1 MSTPRSGLRPARP
14 PRGSSRV
21 AEPHWLEKRRAL
33 LACVALLGLPPARA
47 QAFPAKPV
55 RLVVPF
61 APAGI
66 ADILG
71 RIVAEP
77 LAAAWG
83 QQVVVENK
91 AGASGHIG
99 AQLVAQ
105 SPGDGHTLG
114 VGTIGI
120 HAAYASYRKL
130 AYSPAAELQP
140 VTILAEAANVVLV
153 PAGSPYKTFADFLV
167 DARANPGKIAYGSAG
182 PGSSIHMVTALF
194 ELMSGARLTHV
205 PYKGSGPALIDL
217 IGGQIQVMF
226 ENIGSGM
233 VHIQSGKLRPL
244 AVTGA
249 KREPTLPEV
258 PTVAEAGVPGYAA
271 TSWWTVFAPRSV
283 PAPLVEKIQQDVRR
297 ALTSAAVQTKLDQ
310 NGVRAVAN
318 PPGDAAAFFASET
331 IKWNRVIEAAK
342 LQLD

>member
-1 MSTPRSGLRPARP
+1 MQRRTLVRAVPA
-14 PRGSSRV
+14 
-21 AEPHWLEKRRAL
+21 AL
-33 LACVALLGLPPARA
+33 ATLALPSARA
-47 QAFPAKPV
+47 QAFPSKPV

-71 RIVAEP
+71 RLIAEP
-77 LAAAWG
+77 LAQLWG
-83 QQVVVENK
+83 QPVVVDNR

-99 AQLVAQ
+99 AQQVAQ
-105 SPGDGHTLG
+105 AVPDGQTLM

-120 HAAYASYRKL
+120 HAAHASYKKL
-130 AYSPAAELQP
+130 TYNPATDLRP

-153 PAGSPYKTFADFLV
+153 PAHSPYKTFADFLA
-167 DARANPGKIAYGSAG
+167 DAKAQPGQIAYGSAG
-182 PGSSIHMVTALF
+182 PGSSVHMVTALF
-194 ELMSGARLTHV
+194 ELMSGARLNHV

-217 IGGQIQVMF
+217 IGGQIAVMF
-226 ENIGSGM
+226 ENIGSGL
-233 VHIQSGKLRPL
+233 VHVRSGKLHAL

-249 KREPTLPEV
+249 AREATLPEV

-271 TSWWTVFAPRSV
+271 TSWWTVAAPRAT
-283 PAPLVEKIQQDVRR
+283 PGALVEKIQQDIARVLATPQAR
-297 ALTSAAVQTKLDQ
+297 AQLDS

-318 PPGDAAAFFASET
+318 TPAAAAAFFASET
-331 IKWNRVIEAAK
+331 VKWNRVIEAAR

>member
-1 MSTPRSGLRPARP
+1 M
-14 PRGSSRV
+14 
-21 AEPHWLEKRRAL
+21 KRRAVV
-33 LACVALLGLPPARA
+33 LAWTAAGLATLVAPGVRPAAA
-47 QAFPAKPV
+47 QAFPSRPV

-71 RIVAEP
+71 RILAEP
-77 LAAAWG
+77 LSQAWG
-83 QQVVVENK
+83 QQVIVENK

-99 AQLVAQ
+99 AQLVAAE
-105 SPGDGHTLG
+105 PGDGHTLM

-120 HAAYASYRKL
+120 HAAHASYRKL
-130 AYSPAAELQP
+130 NYRPAEDLRP

-153 PAGSPYKTFADFLV
+153 PASSPHKTLAELLA
-167 DARANPGKIAYGSAG
+167 DARAHPGTIAYGSAG

-194 ELMSGARLTHV
+194 ELMSGARLNHV
-205 PYKGSGPALIDL
+205 PYKGSGPALVDL
-217 IGGQIQVMF
+217 IGGQIGVMF

-233 VHIQSGKLRPL
+233 THIRSGKLRAL

-249 KREPTLPEV
+249 QREPTLPEV

-271 TSWWTVFAPRSV
+271 TSWWTVAAPRGL
-283 PAPLVEKIQQDVRR
+283 PAELAGRIQQDIRR
-297 ALTSAAVQTKLDQ
+297 ALATPQALARLEAS
-310 NGVRAVAN
+310 GVRPVAN
-318 PPGDAAAFFASET
+318 TPAEAAAFFASET
-331 IKWNRVIEAAK
+331 GKWNKVIDAAK

>member
-1 MSTPRSGLRPARP
+1 
-14 PRGSSRV
+14 V
-21 AEPHWLEKRRAL
+21 KRRTLITAVPAL
-33 LACVALLGLPPARA
+33 LATLMAPAARA
-47 QAFPAKPV
+47 QAYPSKPV

-71 RIVAEP
+71 RMIAEP
-77 LAAAWG
+77 LAQRWG
-83 QQVVVENK
+83 QQVIVENK

-99 AQLVAQ
+99 AQLTAQ
-105 SPGDGHTLG
+105 APGDGYTLM

-130 AYSPAAELQP
+130 SYKPAEELRP

-153 PAGSPYKTFADFLV
+153 PANSPYKTFADLLA
-167 DARANPGKIAYGSAG
+167 DAKARPGQIAYGSAG

-194 ELMSGARLTHV
+194 ELMSGTRLIHV

-217 IGGQIQVMF
+217 IGGQINVMF

-233 VHIQSGKLRPL
+233 VHIKSGKLRPL

-249 KREPTLPEV
+249 TREATLPDV
-258 PTVAEAGVPGYAA
+258 PTIAEAGVPGYAA
-271 TSWWTVFAPRSV
+271 TSWWTVAAPRST
-283 PAPLVEKIQQDVRR
+283 PTPLVERIQQDIR
-297 ALTSAAVQTKLDQ
+297 AVLETPQAKAQLDT

-318 PPGDAAAFFASET
+318 TPAAAEAFFASET

>member
-1 MSTPRSGLRPARP
+1 MPIA
-14 PRGSSRV
+14 
-21 AEPHWLEKRRAL
+21 W
-33 LACVALLGLPPARA
+33 ACASAGA
-47 QAFPAKPV
+47 QSFPSKAV

-71 RIVAEP
+71 RTLAEP
-77 LAAAWG
+77 LSQVWG
-83 QQVVVENK
+83 QPVVVDNR

-99 AQLVAQ
+99 AQQVAQ
-105 SPGDGHTLG
+105 SAGDGYTLV

-130 AYSPAAELQP
+130 AYNPAADLRP
-140 VTILAEAANVVLV
+140 ITVLAEAANVVLV
-153 PAGSPYKTFADFLV
+153 PAASPYKNFADLLA
-167 DARANPGKIAYGSAG
+167 DARANPGRIAYGSAG
-182 PGSSIHMVTALF
+182 PGSSVHMVTALF
-194 ELMSGARLTHV
+194 ELMSGTRLNHV

-233 VHIQSGKLRPL
+233 VHVRSGKLRAL

-249 KREPTLPEV
+249 QREATLPDV
-258 PTVAEAGVPGYAA
+258 PTVAESGVPGYAA
-271 TSWWTVFAPRSV
+271 TSWWTVAAPRSL
-283 PAPLVEKIQQDVRR
+283 PTELADRLQQDIRR
-297 ALTSAAVQTKLDQ
+297 AMSTPQALSRLES
-310 NGVRAVAN
+310 NGVRLVADT
-318 PPGDAAAFFASET
+318 PAEAAAFFASET
-331 IKWNRVIEAAK
+331 LKWNKVIEAAK

>member
-1 MSTPRSGLRPARP
+1 M
-14 PRGSSRV
+14 
-21 AEPHWLEKRRAL
+21 KRRDL
-33 LACVALLGLPPARA
+33 LAAAALAPWAAHA
-47 QAFPAKPV
+47 QAFPSRNV
-55 RLVVPF
+55 RLVIPF

-71 RIVAEP
+71 RLIAEP
-77 LAAAWG
+77 LQQLWG
-83 QQVVVENK
+83 QTVVVENK

-99 AQLVAQ
+99 AQDVARAA
-105 SPGDGHTLG
+105 GDGHTLM

-130 AYSPAAELQP
+130 AYKPAEELRP

-153 PAGSPYKTFADFLV
+153 PAASPYRSFGDFLA
-167 DARANPGKIAYGSAG
+167 DAKAHPNKLAYGSAG

-194 ELMSGARLTHV
+194 ELMSGARMTHV
-205 PYKGSGPALIDL
+205 PYKGSGPALVDL
-217 IGGQIQVMF
+217 ISGQIPVMF

-233 VHIQSGKLRPL
+233 PHIKSGKLRPL

-249 KREPTLPEV
+249 KREATLPEV

-271 TSWWTVFAPRSV
+271 TSWWTVAAPRST
-283 PAPLVEKIQQDVRR
+283 PTPLVEKIQQDIARVL
-297 ALTSAAVQTKLDQ
+297 ATPAAQQRLEASGVQ
-310 NGVRAVAN
+310 GVAN
-318 PPGDAAAFFASET
+318 TEAQAQAFFASET
-331 IKWNRVIEAAK
+331 VKWNRVIEAAK

>member
-1 MSTPRSGLRPARP
+1 M
-14 PRGSSRV
+14 
-21 AEPHWLEKRRAL
+21 KRRSLLHTLPAAL
-33 LACVALLGLPPARA
+33 LAWACGPALA
-47 QAFPAKPV
+47 QAYPAKPV

-71 RIVAEP
+71 RLVAEP
-77 LAAAWG
+77 LSQLWG
-83 QQVVVENK
+83 QPVVVENR

-99 AQLVAQ
+99 AQQLAQ
-105 SPGDGHTLG
+105 APGDGYTLA

-120 HAAYASYRKL
+120 HAAHASYRKL
-130 AYSPAAELQP
+130 AYRPAEELRP

-153 PAGSPYKTFADFLV
+153 PAASPYKTFADFLA
-167 DARANPGKIAYGSAG
+167 DAKARPGQVAYGSAG
-182 PGSSIHMVTALF
+182 PGSSVHMVTALF
-194 ELMSGARLTHV
+194 ELMSGARLNHV
-205 PYKGSGPALIDL
+205 PYKGSGPALVDL

-233 VHIQSGKLRPL
+233 VHIKSGKLRAL

-249 KREPTLPEV
+249 ARENTLPDV

-271 TSWWTVFAPRSV
+271 TSWWTVAAPRS
-283 PAPLVEKIQQDVRR
+283 APTALVDRIQQDLKRVLLTP
-297 ALTSAAVQTKLDQ
+297 ALQARFEAI
-310 NGVRAVAN
+310 GVRAVVNA
-318 PPGDAAAFFASET
+318 PAEAEAFFATET
-331 IKWNRVIEAAK
+331 LKWNRVIEAAK

>member
-1 MSTPRSGLRPARP
+1 MQRRTLISTLPA
-14 PRGSSRV
+14 
-21 AEPHWLEKRRAL
+21 AAL
-33 LACVALLGLPPARA
+33 LALGGRHAAA
-47 QAFPAKPV
+47 QAFPARPV

-71 RIVAEP
+71 RLAADP
-77 LAAAWG
+77 LAQAWG
-83 QQVVVENK
+83 QQLVVENK

-105 SPGDGHTLG
+105 AAGDGHTLM

-120 HAAYASYRKL
+120 HAAHASYRKL
-130 AYSPAAELQP
+130 SYRPAEDLRP

-153 PAGSPYKTFADFLV
+153 PAASPYRNFGDFV
-167 DARANPGKIAYGSAG
+167 ADARARPGAIAYGSAG

-194 ELMSGARLTHV
+194 ELMSGTRLNHV
-205 PYKGSGPALIDL
+205 PYKGSGPALVDL
-217 IGGQIQVMF
+217 IGGQIQIMF

-233 VHIQSGKLRPL
+233 VHIKSGKLRAL

-249 KREPTLPEV
+249 EREATLPEV

-271 TSWWTVFAPRSV
+271 TSWWTLAAPRAT
-283 PAPLVEKIQQDVRR
+283 PAALVERIQIDTRR
-297 ALTSAAVQTKLDQ
+297 VLSTPAALARLEAL
-310 NGVRAVAN
+310 GVRPVLN
-318 PPGDAAAFFASET
+318 TPAAAEAFFASET
-331 IKWNRVIEAAK
+331 LKWNKVIEAAR

>member
-1 MSTPRSGLRPARP
+1 MQRRWLIQALPAGLA
-14 PRGSSRV
+14 
-21 AEPHWLEKRRAL
+21 AL
-33 LACVALLGLPPARA
+33 ALPSARA
-47 QAFPAKPV
+47 QSFPSKPV

-71 RIVAEP
+71 RLIAEP
-77 LAAAWG
+77 LGALWG
-83 QQVVVENK
+83 QPVVVDNR

-99 AQLVAQ
+99 AQQVAQ
-105 SPGDGHTLG
+105 AAPDGHTLMI
-114 VGTIGI
+114 GTIGI
-120 HAAYASYRKL
+120 HAAHASYKKL
-130 AYSPAAELQP
+130 TYNPAADLRP

-153 PAGSPYKTFADFLV
+153 PAHSPYKTFADFLA
-167 DARANPGKIAYGSAG
+167 DAKARPGQIAYGSAG
-182 PGSSIHMVTALF
+182 PGSSVHMVTALF
-194 ELMSGARLTHV
+194 ELMSGARLNHV

-217 IGGQIQVMF
+217 IGGQIAVMF

-233 VHIQSGKLRPL
+233 VHVRSGKLRAL

-249 KREPTLPEV
+249 ARETTLPDV

-271 TSWWTVFAPRSV
+271 SSWWTVAAPRAT
-283 PAPLVEKIQQDVRR
+283 PTALVEKIQQDIARVLATPQAR
-297 ALTSAAVQTKLDQ
+297 AQLDS

-318 PPGDAAAFFASET
+318 TPAAAVAFFASET
-331 IKWNRVIEAAK
+331 TKWNRVIEAAR

>member
-1 MSTPRSGLRPARP
+1 M
-14 PRGSSRV
+14 
-21 AEPHWLEKRRAL
+21 KRRTLVCHLVTAAGTAL
-33 LACVALLGLPPARA
+33 AAPAALA
-47 QAFPAKPV
+47 QSFPAKPV

-66 ADILG
+66 ADILA
-71 RIVAEP
+71 RQIAEP
-77 LAAAWG
+77 LGQAWG

-99 AQLVAQ
+99 AMDVAR
-105 SPGDGHTLG
+105 SAADGHTLM

-120 HAAYASYRKL
+120 HAAHASYRKL
-130 AYSPAAELQP
+130 AYKPADELRP

-153 PAGSPYKTFADFLV
+153 PAHSPYKTFGELVAD
-167 DARANPGKIAYGSAG
+167 AKANPGKLSYGSAG

-194 ELMSGARLTHV
+194 ELMAGVRMSHV

-233 VHIQSGKLRPL
+233 VHIKSGRLRPL

-249 KREPTLPEV
+249 QREPTLPEV
-258 PTVAEAGVPGYAA
+258 PTIAEAGVPGYAA
-271 TSWWTVFAPRSV
+271 TSWWTVAAPRGTPDAV
-283 PAPLVEKIQQDVRR
+283 VEKVQQDLKRVIAAPAMR
-297 ALTSAAVQTKLDQ
+297 AKFEAQ
-310 NGVRAVAN
+310 GVRPVINTPAE
-318 PPGDAAAFFASET
+318 AAAYFASET
-331 IKWNRVIEAAK
+331 VKWNRVIEAAK

>member
-1 MSTPRSGLRPARP
+1 MLTRRALWRVALASAAAAAGLRPA
-14 PRGSSRV
+14 
-21 AEPHWLEKRRAL
+21 
-33 LACVALLGLPPARA
+33 LAQTYPI
-47 QAFPAKPV
+47 KPV

-71 RIVAEP
+71 RVLAEP
-77 LAAAWG
+77 LAQAWG
-83 QQVVVENK
+83 QPVVVENK

-99 AQLVAQ
+99 AQQVAQ
-105 SPGDGHTLG
+105 SAGDGYTLV

-130 AYSPAAELQP
+130 AYNPAADLRP
-140 VTILAEAANVVLV
+140 ITVLAEAANVVLV
-153 PAGSPYKTFADFLV
+153 PAASPYKTFADLLA
-167 DARANPGKIAYGSAG
+167 DARANPGRIAYGSAG
-182 PGSSIHMVTALF
+182 PGSSVHMVTALF
-194 ELMSGARLTHV
+194 ELMSGTRLNHV

-233 VHIQSGKLRPL
+233 VHVRSGKLRAL

-249 KREPTLPEV
+249 QREATLPEV
-258 PTVAEAGVPGYAA
+258 PTVAESGVPGYAA
-271 TSWWTVFAPRSV
+271 TSWWTVAAPRSL
-283 PAPLVEKIQQDVRR
+283 PGDLADRLQQDIRR
-297 ALTSAAVQTKLDQ
+297 AMSTPQALSRLET
-310 NGVRAVAN
+310 NGVRLVAN
-318 PPGDAAAFFASET
+318 TPAEAAAFFASET
-331 IKWNRVIEAAK
+331 LKWNKVIEAAK

>member
-1 MSTPRSGLRPARP
+1 MIPRR
-14 PRGSSRV
+14 
-21 AEPHWLEKRRAL
+21 HL
-33 LACVALLGLPPARA
+33 LALAALPALAPWTASA
-47 QAFPAKPV
+47 QAYPTKPV

-71 RIVAEP
+71 RLVAEP
-77 LAAAWG
+77 LSAAWG
-83 QQVVVENK
+83 QPVVVDNK

-105 SPGDGHTLG
+105 APGDGYTLG
-114 VGTIGI
+114 IGTIGI

-130 AYSPAAELQP
+130 AYQPATDLRP

-153 PAGSPYKTFADFLV
+153 PAASPYKTFADLLA
-167 DARANPGKIAYGSAG
+167 DARANPGKLAYGSAG

-194 ELMSGARLTHV
+194 ELMSGVRLTHV

-217 IGGQIQVMF
+217 IGGQIGVMF

-233 VHIQSGKLRPL
+233 THIQSGKLRAL
-244 AVTGA
+244 AVTGPA
-249 KREPTLPEV
+249 REATLPNV

-271 TSWWTVFAPRSV
+271 TSWWTVFAPRSL
-283 PAPLVEKIQQDVRR
+283 PTPLAEKIQQDIKRLL
-297 ALTSAAVQTKLDQ
+297 ATPQSAARLDTS
-310 NGVRAVAN
+310 GVRAVAN
-318 PPGDAAAFFASET
+318 SPAEAAAFFTSET
-331 IKWNRVIEAAK
+331 VKWNRVIEAAK